1 MCEIGRPGPA
11 GAPSISVVPGLEC
24 LYFSGLLSLAAAPP
38 AKPGECALSPSIS
51 GEFLY
56 RPAFWLRRL
65 RRIQK
70 MIAPRARAS
79 GMPTAQP
86 TITPIFD
93 FEPEPPSVDAAAE
106 FELVLAVG
114 FTEGVIMS
122 VLMTVETPPGPEETL
137 VDSEV
142 TGFAAD
148 VGAED
153 PGASVFDAELP
164 PPLPEPEARPV
175 LVASVG

>member
-1 MCEIGRPGPA
+1 
-11 GAPSISVVPGLEC
+11 
-24 LYFSGLLSLAAAPP
+24 
-38 AKPGECALSPSIS
+38 
-51 GEFLY
+51 
-56 RPAFWLRRL
+56 
-65 RRIQK
+65 